1 MNCLN
6 DLSSAEFED
15 FINVD
20 SRATCEETTDE
31 LIIENVKN
39 SMQIDEDSETEEEEE
54 IEVSDNESDT
64 NDESIKLYEA
74 LNPISLFRKYIS
86 QSQNL
91 GSGYEI
97 LDSFENIISNNR
109 FINSKQTKMTDFF
122 KL

>member
-1 MNCLN
+1 
-6 DLSSAEFED
+6 
-15 FINVD
+15 
-20 SRATCEETTDE
+20 
-31 LIIENVKN
+31 
-39 SMQIDEDSETEEEEE
+39 MQIDEDSETEEEEE